1 MTNKAN
7 LLHALLERMQQQT
20 AEVNKAMDDL
30 QKAMEAVP
38 SAERTGPEWDA
49 FSAQFVELMKR
60 QGELGKKLLS
70 ASQAIDDFDNIRS
83 IES

>member
-49 FSAQFVELMKR
+49 FSAEAHPEWR
-60 QGELGKKLLS
+60 QVTQTVTLQVTPPFEPGFYRFL
-70 ASQAIDDFDNIRS
+70 
-83 IES
+83 